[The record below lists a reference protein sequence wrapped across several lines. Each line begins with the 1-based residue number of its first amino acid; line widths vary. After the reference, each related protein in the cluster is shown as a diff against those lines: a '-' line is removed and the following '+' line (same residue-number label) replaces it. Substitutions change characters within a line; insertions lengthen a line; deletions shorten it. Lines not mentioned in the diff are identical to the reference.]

1 VKPLILTPGF
11 RDNAPTASLYY
22 GQDVRDS
29 LRLLPDASIHTVCT
43 SPPYFGLRDYG
54 TGDKQIGREPTPE
67 DFVEAL
73 VEVFR
78 EIKRVLRPDG
88 TLWVN
93 LGDSYTIGVLNG
105 LKPKDLIG
113 IPWRVAFA
121 LQQDGWYLRQ
131 DIIWHKP
138 ACMPESV
145 ADRCTNA
152 HENIFLFAH
161 PDSGG
166 KYYYDAEAVREAS
179 SNWNGQGGTR
189 NKRSVWSVNPKPYKG
204 AHFACW
210 PPDLVRPMILAGTS
224 EHGCCSDCG
233 APWKRCVEV
242 TTGVSKHCPKTQV
255 AHEAR
260 GSKGSKT
267 KGTLGMSG
275 GSRVDAV
282 RTHKGWEPS
291 CSCEEVTRVPCTV
304 LDPFSG
310 SATTGMVALKEG
322 RNYIGIDLN
331 PDYLDL
337 AQARI
342 EGRKAP
348 QKPEPESDQ
357 EPDVFDLFGGG
368 A

>member
-1 VKPLILTPGF
+1 MNPLILSPGF
-11 RDNAPTASLYY
+11 GDNAPTATLYY
-22 GQDVRDS
+22 GQDVRES
-29 LRLLPDASIHTVCT
+29 LRLIPDASIHTVCT

-93 LGDSYTIGVLNG
+93 LGDSYSRGSRDTVPTHRGQCASAVDEDKYNFSSVAANLSGHEVI
-105 LKPKDLIG
+105 KPKDLIG
-113 IPWRVAFA
+113 GPWRAAFA

-145 ADRCTNA
+145 KDRCTNA
-152 HENIFLFAH
+152 HEYVFLFAH
-161 PDSGG
+161 PDGGG
-166 KYYYDAEAVREAS
+166 KYYYDHEAIKEPSITGSTVVHGSGGALYRANKGLRENVVETNS
-179 SNWNGQGGTR
+179 GTTR

-210 PPDLVRPMILAGTS
+210 PPDLVRPMILAGCPV
-224 EHGCCSDCG
+224 G
-233 APWKRCVEV
+233 
-242 TTGVSKHCPKTQV
+242 GV
-255 AHEAR
+255 
-260 GSKGSKT
+260 
-267 KGTLGMSG
+267 
-275 GSRVDAV
+275 
-282 RTHKGWEPS
+282 
-291 CSCEEVTRVPCTV
+291 V

-331 PDYLDL
+331 SDYLDL

-348 QKPEPESDQ
+348 QKREENPDQ
-357 EPDVFDLFGGG
+357 DDVLSLFGGSRSPEP